1 MATRLINVEQ
11 LLSQDDAT
19 IEEQKAPTAS
29 APAPAGVPG
38 NAAALKPPVSPIQPQ
53 PEAARAGSNNYGNYN
68 TQPKST
74 ANFHIYT
81 KGATDWADAEGL
93 DDDSA
98 SGGGPVGDF
107 DNNGYNSQTSV
118 RPFYE
123 RQCVRSLL
131 LCNLAE
137 GTTHG
142 DVTEAVR
149 GGQLL
154 DVYLRPHDRT
164 AAVSFLQAA
173 DARAFFNHV
182 RRHDLYIRHKRVSIW
197 RVFPFPLGLVIC
209 VVDMQQVDIRW
220 NNHQFILPGHVASK
234 IGSGASRNLVI
245 RRCDPRLTEAVIR
258 NDLEHIHNLV
268 VIKVKLMGGNC
279 YIKTNSVHN
288 ALFAKT
294 CMMSQL

>member
-1 MATRLINVEQ
+1 MVIRLLSVEQ

-19 IEEQKAPTAS
+19 IEQQRAPTAS
-29 APAPAGVPG
+29 TATPPEVTGK
-38 NAAALKPPVSPIQPQ
+38 AAALKPPVSSSQIQPQ
-53 PEAARAGSNNYGNYN
+53 ASRSISNNYGNYSFR
-68 TQPKST
+68 PKST
-74 ANFHIYT
+74 ATSHVHT
-81 KGATDWADAEGL
+81 KGAADWADAEGPE
-93 DDDSA
+93 DNSA
-98 SGGGPVGDF
+98 SGGGAVGDF
-107 DNNGYNSQTSV
+107 DNNGFNSQTSV

-123 RQCVRSLL
+123 RQCARSLL

-154 DVYLRPHDRT
+154 DIYLRPHDRT

-173 DARAFFNHV
+173 DARAFFDHV
-182 RRHDLYIRHKRVSIW
+182 RRHDLYIKYKRVSI
-197 RVFPFPLGLVIC
+197 RRISLLRLVIC
-209 VVDMQQVDIRW
+209 DVDVRQVDVRW

-245 RRCDPRLTEAVIR
+245 HRCDPRLTEAAIR
-258 NDLEHIHNLV
+258 DDLEHIHNLV
-268 VIKVKLMGGNC
+268 VIKVELMGGNC

-288 ALFAKT
+288 ALFART
-294 CMMSQL
+294 CMMSRL